1 MNDMILYKSVVR
13 PLLFLLPPEV
23 AHHAVMLAMRVLYR
37 AGMLRLLTGN
47 VGSPAVKGPE
57 CELFG
62 LRFSNPIGLAA
73 GFDKDAGFVREF
85 AALGFGFVEI
95 GTVTPVAQA
104 GNPLP
109 RLFRLPPDRALIN
122 RMGFNNGG
130 AQKARKHLVLRPK
143 GIVVGGN
150 IGKNRDTPLDK
161 AASDYGRCFEEL
173 FDYVDYFTV
182 NLSSPNTPGLRSLQ
196 DKKPLEEILKSLQ
209 DINRS
214 KPRPKPILLKIAP
227 DLEQDQ
233 LDDIIEIALNTGIA
247 GIVATNTTISRD
259 GLKSP
264 PGLIARA
271 GEGGLSGEPLR
282 LASNQVIRY
291 IRQKAGPDFP
301 IIGVGGIMSDSDV
314 LEKLEAG
321 ANLVQIYTGLVYSG
335 PGLIRQIARALRA
348 RSKEYPH
355 EKQAGDISQKIQDP
369 T

>member
-1 MNDMILYKSVVR
+1 MNNMILYKSVVR

-23 AHHAVMLAMRVLYR
+23 AHHAVMLSMRVLHR
-37 AGMLRLLTGN
+37 AGLLRLFTGN
-47 VGSPAVKGPE
+47 IGSAAGKDLA

-73 GFDKDAGFVREF
+73 GFDKDAGFVHEF

-95 GTVTPVAQA
+95 GTVTPVAQS

-109 RLFRLPPDRALIN
+109 RLFRLPPDRALVN

-130 AQKARKHLVLRPK
+130 ADKARKRLAHRPK

-150 IGKNRDTPLDK
+150 IGKNRDTPLDL
-161 AASDYGRCFEEL
+161 AASDYARCFEEL

-209 DINRS
+209 HINRS
-214 KPRPKPILLKIAP
+214 KLRPKPILLKIAP

-233 LDDIIEIALNTGIA
+233 LDDIIGIALNTGIA
-247 GIVATNTTISRD
+247 GIVATNTTTSRA

-264 PGLIARA
+264 PTLITRA
-271 GEGGLSGEPLR
+271 GDGGLSGDPLR
-282 LASNQVIRY
+282 STSTQVIRY

-301 IIGVGGIMSDSDV
+301 IIGVGGIMSDTDA

-321 ANLVQIYTGLVYSG
+321 ANLVQVYTGLVYSG

-348 RSKEYPH
+348 RSREHSYK
-355 EKQAGDISQKIQDP
+355 KQAGDLSQNIQDP